1 MSLSSA
7 MNTTTQNANTLE
19 NQFVNEVLLPTR
31 RRKGKAF
38 CSSSVYY
45 MYTVFENYPKLS
57 HLNLSP
63 LFIELKSGIKKMTF
77 HLVNETFSSDFQPLC
92 SMLMAYYLWPLAMQ
106 MISLGSGA
114 SFVHE
119 E

>member
-1 MSLSSA
+1 MKYFCRQEEEKEKHSVVLQC
-7 MNTTTQNANTLE
+7 TICTQCLKITPNCLI
-19 NQFVNEVLLPTR
+19 
-31 RRKGKAF
+31 
-38 CSSSVYY
+38 
-45 MYTVFENYPKLS
+45 
-57 HLNLSP
+57 LNLSP
-63 LFIELKSGIKKMTF
+63 LFIESKSGIKKMTF